1 MAGWEFS
8 LGGVAGACRRS
19 LVVGC
24 VVVAAL
30 AGCSA
35 DRPPPSP
42 LVTFSPQLPAAAQW
56 RTEIASPVAG
66 GAPLVI
72 GRTLVGAGAR
82 GEIVRV
88 DGVDGAVR
96 SRVNVGHKLSTGVGS
111 DGRRDAVVTQD
122 NELVVADA
130 ERVLWRVPLRAAVQ
144 TAPLVAGD
152 RVFVLLGDRSVEAFD
167 ADNGRRLWTFPRS
180 GDPLALSHAGVL
192 LAYKDTLLAGV
203 GSRLVLIDPL
213 LGTARGEALIGMPR
227 GTNEVERL
235 ADLAGPAARVGDVVC
250 ARAFQVAVSC
260 VQPELGRTLWSRTQS
275 GFRGVS
281 ADSDLVV
288 GGDSTDRLSAWRR
301 GAGELAWS
309 SDALRHRQLSAPL
322 VTSQA
327 VVVGDGQGWVHFLSR
342 DRGETLQR
350 LPTDGGAITAAP
362 VLLDRTVIVQTV
374 KGGLYAFRL
383 P

>member
-1 MAGWEFS
+1 MRAGREFS
-8 LGGVAGACRRS
+8 LGAWRRS
-19 LVVGC
+19 AVAVGLTA
-24 VVVAAL
+24 VLL
-30 AGCSA
+30 AGCSS

-42 LVTFSPQLPAAAQW
+42 LVAFSSQLAAAGQW
-56 RTEIASPVAG
+56 RTEVGAPVVGAAPVVAG
-66 GAPLVI
+66 RMLVS
-72 GRTLVGAGAR
+72 ASSR
-82 GEIVRV
+82 GEIVHV
-88 DGVDGAVR
+88 DVAEGGVR
-96 SRVNVGHKLSTGVGS
+96 SRVAVGHRLSTGVGT

-122 NELVVADA
+122 NELIVTDA
-130 ERVLWRVPLRAAVQ
+130 ERVLWRAPLRAAVQ

-213 LGTARGEALIGMPR
+213 LGTARGEALVGMPR

-235 ADLAGPAARVGDVVC
+235 ADLTGPAARVGDAVC

-281 ADSDLVV
+281 ADADLVV

-301 GAGELAWS
+301 GAGELVWS
-309 SDALRHRQLSAPL
+309 SEALRHRQLSAPL

-362 VLLDRTVIVQTV
+362 VLVDRTVIVQTS
-374 KGGLYAFRL
+374 KGGLHAFRL